1 MLDAFKLKNLTPQ
14 EVKDAKNYIVGN
26 FLLRNE
32 DNKERADCNAE
43 WSLLNKQPNDFL
55 KKIGKVTITDI
66 QQTAK
71 KYFHQNYTEVR
82 IQQ

>member
-1 MLDAFKLKNLTPQ
+1 MLKVHCWQ
-14 EVKDAKNYIVGN
+14 

-66 QQTAK
+66 QQTANTSS
-71 KYFHQNYTEVR
+71 NYTEVR